1 MLGLGIG
8 FMKKGVLESFVFFF
22 LYVEENEKLLD
33 SDMDSNE
40 RRELL
45 MVRF

>member
-1 MLGLGIG
+1 LDLW
-8 FMKKGVLESFVFFF
+8 KKGGWKVLCFL